1 MKGFLDMS
9 FDIMKWFEDE
19 SYISPGSIGGKIKKY
34 RELKGWSQKELGVR
48 CGFSPST
55 ADVRIA
61 QYEKNRKI
69 PRDKVLKDIANALGI
84 DEYALYD
91 TDLLPYSRMYHIL
104 FDIEDIY
111 GLHPVKKDDG
121 YYLEFSGDTILD
133 QRVMRGDY
141 ESFLEIWYEMRQKY
155 QPNYS
160 DSSEEKKQKQ
170 NDYTIW
176 RAEYPMNEA
185 RKHSE
190 QLRDAMRE
198 RHLQAELDELHAKKN
213 RESEIKRINDSL
225 VDILPE
231 VKKLY
236 SPIKYESDLIF
247 LIKDIIEKGLPL
259 ERFSPEERFEID
271 YDNIHLF
278 SVKSEDILKSEE
290 NKRLYSSLLC
300 AIETLQKYKI
310 NINQSITSKNKELYV
325 TYKYPSSQYGYFE
338 NLQHSWEDIKFI
350 IERKPWW
357 SQREIDELEEQLQE
371 KITGENDVLF
381 SDDV

>member
-1 MKGFLDMS
+1 MKITEKQKKFILNN
-9 FDIMKWFEDE
+9 IEILEKWQLEE
-19 SYISPGSIGGKIKKY
+19 IIEKI
-34 RELKGWSQKELGVR
+34 
-48 CGFSPST
+48 
-55 ADVRIA
+55 
-61 QYEKNRKI
+61 
-69 PRDKVLKDIANALGI
+69 GI
-84 DEYALYD
+84 DDLDREYA
-91 TDLLPYSRMYHIL
+91 
-104 FDIEDIY
+104 
-111 GLHPVKKDDG
+111 
-121 YYLEFSGDTILD
+121 
-133 QRVMRGDY
+133 
-141 ESFLEIWYEMRQKY
+141 
-155 QPNYS
+155 
-160 DSSEEKKQKQ
+160 SE
-170 NDYTIW
+170 
-176 RAEYPMNEA
+176 
-185 RKHSE
+185 
-190 QLRDAMRE
+190 
-198 RHLQAELDELHAKKN
+198 
-213 RESEIKRINDSL
+213 
-225 VDILPE
+225 
-231 VKKLY
+231 
-236 SPIKYESDLIF
+236 

-371 KITGENDVLF
+371 KITGRNDVLF